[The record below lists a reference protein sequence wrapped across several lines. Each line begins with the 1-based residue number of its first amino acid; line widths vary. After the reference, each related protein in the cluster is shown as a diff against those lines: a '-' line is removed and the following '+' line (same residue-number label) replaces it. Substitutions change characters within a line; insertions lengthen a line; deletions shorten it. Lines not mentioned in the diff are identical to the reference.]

1 VFTLRLARAIKND
14 IRYQIRYGFYFLY
27 VFITLLYIGVIMAVP
42 VAYKSLTAAIII
54 MSDPA
59 MLGFFFIG
67 GIWLLERGEGVHKF
81 YAVSPLTPIEYIMS
95 KAISLSL
102 ISTLSALGIMI
113 VGVPERSSYPVL
125 LAGVFIGS
133 MIFTILGMIAG
144 TFSRT
149 VNHYLL
155 ISVPAEIF
163 IVVPPVLAAFG
174 IHHPV
179 LEVFPGT
186 LMWRLI
192 SEAVGPMNK
201 VRCFCLLL
209 SLLGWLGAAVLVSL
223 RRISNA
229 LLEEGGPLQ

>member
-1 VFTLRLARAIKND
+1 MRLAQALRND

-27 VFITLLYIGVIMAVP
+27 VFITLLYAAIIVLVP
-42 VAYKSLTAAIII
+42 EEYKSLTAAVII

-67 GIWLLERGEGVHKF
+67 GIWLLESGEGVHKF

-95 KAISLSL
+95 KTISLSL

-113 VGVPERSSYPVL
+113 VGVREVSSYPFL

-133 MIFTILGMIAG
+133 MIFTILGMLAG

-163 IVVPPVLAAFG
+163 IVVPPILAVFKVQF
-174 IHHPV
+174 PV

-186 LMWRLI
+186 LLWRLI
-192 SEAVGPMNK
+192 SEAMGPMNPLT
-201 VRCFCLLL
+201 CILLLL
-209 SLLGWLGAAVLVSL
+209 SLLTWLGFAILVSYK
-223 RRISNA
+223 RISTA